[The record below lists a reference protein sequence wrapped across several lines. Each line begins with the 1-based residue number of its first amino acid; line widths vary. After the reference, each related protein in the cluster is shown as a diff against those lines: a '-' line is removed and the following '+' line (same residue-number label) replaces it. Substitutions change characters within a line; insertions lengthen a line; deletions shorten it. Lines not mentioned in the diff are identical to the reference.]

1 MSKITLA
8 MIFGDGYKNEN
19 IQPFVNFL
27 ESHNIS
33 TIGIPLLEES
43 EDVSYN
49 DINPNNYCKYIDK
62 FIPRFCNNLYLY
74 GISKGCEWLTIY
86 ASKRKNIKKLILV
99 EPTTFPGKPD
109 FLVDYEIDRGNDY
122 IEDLY
127 ETSDVEMNQDK
138 TNMALDSIVSR
149 RNKYFPKCP
158 INIIWTSRNN
168 QNEPYSAK
176 VLDLKDK
183 YVKYLKNNGCKV
195 KVSNINS
202 DHCVDLHEKY
212 FPYLLKIIT
221 Q

>member
-8 MIFGDGYKNEN
+8 MIFGDGYKNED

-27 ESHNIS
+27 ESHNISTVGIPLLEESEDVSYNDINPNNYCKYIDKFIPRFS

-99 EPTTFPGKPD
+99 EPTT
-109 FLVDYEIDRGNDY
+109 
-122 IEDLY
+122 
-127 ETSDVEMNQDK
+127 
-138 TNMALDSIVSR
+138 
-149 RNKYFPKCP
+149 
-158 INIIWTSRNN
+158 
-168 QNEPYSAK
+168 
-176 VLDLKDK
+176 
-183 YVKYLKNNGCKV
+183 
-195 KVSNINS
+195 
-202 DHCVDLHEKY
+202 
-212 FPYLLKIIT
+212 
-221 Q
+221 